1 MPTHPTKEHIFNE
14 EFLPHS
20 NALLTFA
27 YSLTLNQADAEDL
40 LQDTLVKAFRF
51 IDSYEAGTNP
61 KAWLFT
67 ILKNAFI
74 NKYRK
79 DSKRPTKVTLDDVFM
94 GQNDDRSP
102 YSTYE
107 DLNVEM
113 FDQMMGDEVSIAINS
128 LSADFRTVIILCDL
142 EGFTYEEIAAITDIP
157 IGTVR
162 SRLFRARNALKEK
175 LRTYAESLG
184 YKDQRK

>member
-1 MPTHPTKEHIFNE
+1 
-14 EFLPHS
+14 
-20 NALLTFA
+20 
-27 YSLTLNQADAEDL
+27 
-40 LQDTLVKAFRF
+40 
-51 IDSYEAGTNP
+51 
-61 KAWLFT
+61 
-67 ILKNAFI
+67 
-74 NKYRK
+74 
-79 DSKRPTKVTLDDVFM
+79 M
-94 GQNDDRSP
+94 GQNDDHSP
-102 YSTYE
+102 YSTFQ

-128 LSADFRTVIILCDL
+128 LGPNFRMVIILCDL
-142 EGFTYEEIAAITDIP
+142 EGFTYEEIAALIGIP